1 MTRAIILL
9 ALLVTGCTTVSP
21 PQFPPCP
28 PSVAVPAPL
37 HKGENVG
44 KLEIRVELAREAER
58 SRGDACAD
66 AVAARDAWINRQK

>member
-9 ALLVTGCTTVSP
+9 ALLAGCSAVP

-28 PSVAVPAPL
+28 PSVSVPAPL
-37 HKGENVG
+37 RKGENVG